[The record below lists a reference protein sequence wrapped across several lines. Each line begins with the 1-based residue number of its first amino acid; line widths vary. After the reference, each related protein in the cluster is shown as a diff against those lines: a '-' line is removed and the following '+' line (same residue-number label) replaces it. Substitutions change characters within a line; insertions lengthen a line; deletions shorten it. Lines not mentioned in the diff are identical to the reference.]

1 MRFAGTG
8 ICIREQLGGFEVT
21 KVELKEMTLTD
32 FKGQPEKKVT
42 FGHRTIVSGPNGCGK
57 TTLADAHMWVF
68 CDKDYS
74 LKSNPDI
81 RPDDGRECLP
91 RADIDLLIDG
101 KPVSVAKFQKRT
113 ESKLKDGKPGKVAL
127 SNKYEINGVP
137 KAERDFKA
145 DLKERGFD
153 FDNFLMLSHMEIF
166 TGLKDADARKIL
178 FSMSDG
184 AGKSDLEIAKK
195 VPDCAEL
202 VPLLETY
209 KADEIK
215 AMNSATLKKAEEQ
228 LKAVPNQII
237 GMEQSK
243 VDADTAELELQKN
256 ALQEQISDL
265 EKQIAQSGNEK
276 AGEIKAELAGLRT
289 KLLEIDSKAKA
300 DLLEQKSSVCNKVS
314 SLELDRNIK
323 TSELNRKASAL
334 EYLRAQ
340 KKDLLEK
347 LQNARTQYPKIKDTE
362 WDNTALECVKSETF
376 KDADTICP
384 TCGQNL
390 PPEQIEQLKSRFEQ
404 KKQERINQQL
414 KSKEEWE
421 QDKKRKLD
429 EVIQIGNK
437 ASADMKEAHKQEEN
451 LTSEISKLTGELEQ
465 IKTSL
470 DAENKNLEAIPKE
483 PDLSG
488 NAEYQQILASI
499 KEKQQELNSLDDGE
513 GAKKQLSEQ
522 LSDKK
527 QELAAVNQKIGEA
540 NNNVR
545 IDEQIE
551 KLQENQKQYAQ
562 SKADAQMILDELK
575 SLSMAKNTALED
587 AVNQYFDGVKVKLFD
602 TQKNGEVVDACIW
615 YAQDK
620 DGNWK
625 KLVGNANTALMMKGK
640 IAIMDGLQKFYGVSY
655 PIFVDCAAELDN
667 SSLAGI
673 KADAQLIFL
682 KVAEG
687 DMTVTEI

>member
-1 MRFAGTG
+1 MKKIEVRE
-8 ICIREQLGGFEVT
+8 IR
-21 KVELKEMTLTD
+21 LTD
-32 FKGQPEKKVT
+32 FKGQSEKKIE
-42 FGHRTIVSGPNGCGK
+42 FGHRTVVSGKNGCGK
-57 TTLADAHMWVF
+57 TTLADAFMWVF

-91 RADIDLLIDG
+91 RVDIDLVIDG

-113 ESKLKDGKPGKVAL
+113 ESKPKDGKPGKVAL

-166 TGLKDADARKIL
+166 TDLKDADARKIL

-184 AGKSDLEIAKK
+184 AGKSDLEIAKT
-195 VPDCAEL
+195 VSDCAEL

-228 LKAVPNQII
+228 LKAIPNQII
-237 GMEQSK
+237 GMEHSK
-243 VDADTAELELQKN
+243 VDADVAELELQKN
-256 ALQEQISDL
+256 ALQEQISDI
-265 EKQIAQSGNEK
+265 EKQIAQAGNEK
-276 AGEIKAELAGLRT
+276 AEEIKAELAGLRT

-314 SLELDRNIK
+314 TLELDRNIK

-347 LQNARTQYPKIKDTE
+347 LQNARTQYPKIKDAE
-362 WDNTALECVKSETF
+362 WGNTVLESIKSETF
-376 KDADTICP
+376 NDTETICP
-384 TCGQNL
+384 TCGQIL
-390 PPEQIEQLKSRFEQ
+390 PPEQIEQLKGKFEQ

-414 KSKEEWE
+414 KAKEEWE

-437 ASADMKEAHKQEEN
+437 ASSDMKEAHKQEET

-488 NAEYQQILASI
+488 NAEYQQILESI
-499 KEKQQELNSLDDGE
+499 KEKEQEIDSLDDSE
-513 GAKKQLSEQ
+513 ETKKQLSEQ
-522 LSDKK
+522 LYGKK

-540 NNNVR
+540 NNNIR

-551 KLQENQKQYAQ
+551 KLQKSQKQYAQ
-562 SKADAQMILDELK
+562 NKADAQMILDELK

-587 AVNQYFDGVKVKLFD
+587 AVNRYFDGVKVKLFD

-615 YAQDK
+615 YVQDK
-620 DGNWK
+620 DGDWK
-625 KLVGNANTALMMKGK
+625 KLIGNANTALMMKGK

-667 SSLAGI
+667 NSLAGI

-682 KVAEG
+682 KVSEG

>member
-1 MRFAGTG
+1 MSRV
-8 ICIREQLGGFEVT
+8 EV
-21 KVELKEMTLTD
+21 KEMTLTD
-32 FKGQPEKKVT
+32 FKGQPEKKIE
-42 FGHRTIVSGPNGCGK
+42 FGHRTVVSGKNGCGK
-57 TTLADAHMWVF
+57 TTLADAHMWEF

-91 RADIDLLIDG
+91 RVDIDLVIDG
-101 KPVSVAKFQKRT
+101 KPVNVAKFQKRT
-113 ESKLKDGKPGKVAL
+113 ESKPKDGKPGKVAL

-166 TGLKDADARKIL
+166 TDLKDADARKIL

-184 AGKSDLEIAKK
+184 AGKSDLEIAKT
-195 VPDCAEL
+195 VPYCAEL

-228 LKAVPNQII
+228 LKAIPNQII
-237 GMEQSK
+237 GMEHSK
-243 VDADTAELELQKN
+243 VDADVAELELQKN

-265 EKQIAQSGNEK
+265 ETQIAQAGNEK
-276 AGEIKAELAGLRT
+276 AGKIKAELEGLRT
-289 KLLEIDSKAKA
+289 KLIEIDSKAKA
-300 DLLEQKSSVCNKVS
+300 DLSEKKSSVCNKVS
-314 SLELDRNIK
+314 TLELDRNIK

-362 WDNTALECVKSETF
+362 WDNTALENIESETF
-376 KDADTICP
+376 NDAEAICP

-390 PPEQIEQLKSRFEQ
+390 PPDQIEQLKGKFEQ

-414 KSKEEWE
+414 KAKEEWE

-429 EVIQIGNK
+429 EVIQAGNK
-437 ASADMKEAHKQEEN
+437 ASAGMKEAHKQEET
-451 LTSEISKLTGELEQ
+451 LTSEISKLAGELEQ

-483 PDLSG
+483 PDFSE

-499 KEKQQELNSLDDGE
+499 KEKEQELNSLDDGE
-513 GAKKQLSEQ
+513 EAKKQFSERLSG
-522 LSDKK
+522 KK

-551 KLQENQKQYAQ
+551 KLQESQKQYAQ
-562 SKADAQMILDELK
+562 NKADAQMILDELK
-575 SLSMAKNTALED
+575 SLNMAKNTALED
-587 AVNQYFDGVKVKLFD
+587 SVNQYFDGVKVKLFD

-615 YAQDK
+615 YVQDK

-625 KLVGNANTALMMKGK
+625 KLIGNANTALMMKGK
-640 IAIMDGLQKFYGVSY
+640 ITIMDGLQKFYGVSY

-667 SSLAGI
+667 NSLAGI

-687 DMTVTEI
+687 DMTVTEV

>member
-1 MRFAGTG
+1 MKKIEVRE
-8 ICIREQLGGFEVT
+8 IR
-21 KVELKEMTLTD
+21 LTD
-32 FKGQPEKKVT
+32 FKGQSEKKIE
-42 FGHRTIVSGPNGCGK
+42 FGHRAIVSGKNGCGK
-57 TTLADAHMWVF
+57 TTLADAFMWVF

-91 RADIDLLIDG
+91 RVDIDLVIDG
-101 KPVSVAKFQKRT
+101 NPVSVAKFQKRT
-113 ESKLKDGKPGKVAL
+113 ESKPKDGKPGKVAL

-166 TGLKDADARKIL
+166 TDLKDADARKIL

-184 AGKSDLEIAKK
+184 AGKSDLEIAKT
-195 VPDCAEL
+195 VPDCTEL
-202 VPLLETY
+202 APLLETY

-228 LKAVPNQII
+228 LKAIPNQII
-237 GMEQSK
+237 GMEHSK

-256 ALQEQISDL
+256 VLHEQIADI

-276 AGEIKAELAGLRT
+276 AGEIKAELAGLST
-289 KLLEIDSKAKA
+289 KLLEIVSKAKA

-314 SLELDRNIK
+314 TLELDRNIK
-323 TSELNRKASAL
+323 TSELNRKTSTL
-334 EYLRAQ
+334 ESLRAQ
-340 KKDLLEK
+340 KKELLEK
-347 LQNARTQYPKIKDTE
+347 LQNARTQYPKIKDAE
-362 WDNTALECVKSETF
+362 WDSSTLESIESETF

-390 PPEQIEQLKSRFEQ
+390 PAEQIEQLKSRFEQ

-414 KSKEEWE
+414 KAQEEWE

-437 ASADMKEAHKQEEN
+437 ASADMKEAHKQEET
-451 LTSEISKLTGELEQ
+451 LTSEISKLTDELEQ

-488 NAEYQQILASI
+488 NAEYQQILISI
-499 KEKQQELNSLDDGE
+499 KEKEQELNSLDDGE
-513 GAKKQLSEQ
+513 EAKKQLSEQ
-522 LSDKK
+522 LSGKK
-527 QELAAVNQKIGEA
+527 QELTAVNQKIGEA
-540 NNNVR
+540 NNNAR

-551 KLQENQKQYAQ
+551 KLQESQKQYAQ

-587 AVNQYFDGVKVKLFD
+587 AVNKYFDGVKVKLFD

-615 YAQDK
+615 YVQDK

-625 KLVGNANTALMMKGK
+625 KLIGNANTALMMKGK

>member
-1 MRFAGTG
+1 MKKIEVRK
-8 ICIREQLGGFEVT
+8 IR
-21 KVELKEMTLTD
+21 LTD
-32 FKGQPEKKVT
+32 FKGQSEKKIG
-42 FGHRTIVSGPNGCGK
+42 FGHRTVVSGKNGCGK

-91 RADIDLLIDG
+91 RVDIDLLIDG

-113 ESKLKDGKPGKVAL
+113 ESKPKDGKPGKVAL

-166 TGLKDADARKIL
+166 TDLKDADARKIL

-184 AGKSDLEIAKK
+184 AGKSDLEIAKT

-202 VPLLETY
+202 MPLLETY

-228 LKAVPNQII
+228 LKAIPNQII
-237 GMEQSK
+237 GMEHSK

-265 EKQIAQSGNEK
+265 EKQITQAGNEK

-314 SLELDRNIK
+314 TLELDRNIK
-323 TSELNRKASAL
+323 TSELNRKTSTL
-334 EYLRAQ
+334 ESLRAQ
-340 KKDLLEK
+340 KKELLEK
-347 LQNARTQYPKIKDTE
+347 LQNARTQYPKIKDAE
-362 WDNTALECVKSETF
+362 WDSSTLESIESETF

-390 PPEQIEQLKSRFEQ
+390 PSEQIEQLKSSFEQ

-414 KSKEEWE
+414 KAKEEWE

-437 ASADMKEAHKQEEN
+437 ASADMKEAHKQEET
-451 LTSEISKLTGELEQ
+451 LTSEISKLTDELEQ
-465 IKTSL
+465 IKTYL

-483 PDLSG
+483 PYFSE

-499 KEKQQELNSLDDGE
+499 KEKQQELNSLDNGE
-513 GAKKQLSEQ
+513 EVKKQLSEQ
-522 LSDKK
+522 LSGKK
-527 QELAAVNQKIGEA
+527 QELAAVNQRIGEA

-551 KLQENQKQYAQ
+551 KLQESQKQYAQ

-587 AVNQYFDGVKVKLFD
+587 AVNKYFDGVKVKLFD

-615 YAQDK
+615 YVQDK
-620 DGNWK
+620 DGDWK
-625 KLVGNANTALMMKGK
+625 KLIGNANTALMMKGK

>member
-1 MRFAGTG
+1 MKKIEVRE
-8 ICIREQLGGFEVT
+8 IR
-21 KVELKEMTLTD
+21 LTD
-32 FKGQPEKKVT
+32 FKGQPEKKIG
-42 FGHRTIVSGPNGCGK
+42 FGHRTIVSGKNGCGK

-91 RADIDLLIDG
+91 RADIDLVIDG

-113 ESKLKDGKPGKVAL
+113 ESKPKDGKPGKVAL

-153 FDNFLMLSHMEIF
+153 FDNFLVLSHMEIF
-166 TGLKDADARKIL
+166 TNLKDADARKIL

-184 AGKSDLEIAKK
+184 DGKSDLEIAKT
-195 VPDCAEL
+195 VSDCAEL

-209 KADEIK
+209 KTDEIK

-228 LKAVPNQII
+228 LKAIPNQII

-243 VDADTAELELQKN
+243 VDTDVAELELQKN
-256 ALQEQISDL
+256 ALQEQISEL
-265 EKQIAQSGNEK
+265 EKQIAQAGNEK

-300 DLLEQKSSVCNKVS
+300 DLLEKKSSVCNKVS
-314 SLELDRNIK
+314 DLELDRNIK
-323 TSELNRKASAL
+323 TSELNKKTSAL
-334 EYLRAQ
+334 ESLRAQ
-340 KKDLLEK
+340 KKELLEK

-362 WDNTALECVKSETF
+362 WDSTVLESIESETF
-376 KDADTICP
+376 KDTETICP

-390 PPEQIEQLKSRFEQ
+390 PAEQIEQLKSSFEQ

-414 KSKEEWE
+414 KAKEEWE

-429 EVIQIGNK
+429 EVIQVGNK
-437 ASADMKEAHKQEEN
+437 ASADMKEAHKQEET

-513 GAKKQLSEQ
+513 EAKKQLSEQ
-522 LSDKK
+522 LSGKK
-527 QELAAVNQKIGEA
+527 QELAAVNQRIGEA
-540 NNNVR
+540 NNNIR

-551 KLQENQKQYAQ
+551 KLQESQKQYAQ

-615 YAQDK
+615 YVQDK

-625 KLVGNANTALMMKGK
+625 KLIGNANTALMMKGK

-682 KVAEG
+682 RVAEG
-687 DMTVTEI
+687 YMTVTEV

>member
-1 MRFAGTG
+1 MRK
-8 ICIREQLGGFEVT
+8 IEVREIR
-21 KVELKEMTLTD
+21 LTD
-32 FKGQPEKKVT
+32 FKGQQEKKVE
-42 FGHRTIVSGPNGCGK
+42 FGHRTIVSGKNGCGK
-57 TTLADAHMWVF
+57 TTLADAFMWAF

-91 RADIDLLIDG
+91 RVDIDLVIDG

-113 ESKLKDGKPGKVAL
+113 ESKPKDGKPGKVAL

-166 TGLKDADARKIL
+166 TDLKDADARKIL

-184 AGKSDLEIAKK
+184 AGKSDLEIAKT

-228 LKAVPNQII
+228 LKAIPNQII

-243 VDADTAELELQKN
+243 VDTDVAELELQKN
-256 ALQEQISDL
+256 ALQEQLSDL
-265 EKQIAQSGNEK
+265 EKQIAQAGNEK

-289 KLLEIDSKAKA
+289 KLLEIDSRAKA
-300 DLLEQKSSVCNKVS
+300 DSLKQKSLVCNKIS
-314 SLELDRNIK
+314 ALELDRNIK
-323 TSELNRKASAL
+323 TSELNKKTSAL
-334 EYLRAQ
+334 ESLRAQ
-340 KKDLLEK
+340 KKELLEK
-347 LQNARTQYPKIKDTE
+347 LQSARTQYPKIKEME
-362 WDNTALECVKSETF
+362 WDNTALDNIESETF
-376 KDADTICP
+376 KDAETICP

-390 PPEQIEQLKSRFEQ
+390 PPEQIEQLKRRFEQ

-414 KSKEEWE
+414 KAQEEWE
-421 QDKKRKLD
+421 RDKKRKLD
-429 EVIQIGNK
+429 EVIQVGNK
-437 ASADMKEAHKQEEN
+437 ASADMKEAHKQEEA
-451 LTSEISKLTGELEQ
+451 LTSEISKLTDELEQ

-470 DAENKNLEAIPKE
+470 DAENKNLEAILKE
-483 PDLSG
+483 PGLSG

-499 KEKQQELNSLDDGE
+499 KEKEQELNSLDDGE
-513 GAKKQLSEQ
+513 EAKKQLSEQ
-522 LSDKK
+522 LSGKK

-551 KLQENQKQYAQ
+551 KLQESQKQYAQ

-587 AVNQYFDGVKVKLFD
+587 AVNQYFNGVKVKLFD

-615 YAQDK
+615 YVQDE

-625 KLVGNANTALMMKGK
+625 KLIGNANTALMMKGK

-687 DMTVTEI
+687 DMTVTEV